1 MKLTNKILP
10 FTFLLLAVTSCTE
23 EPKNSSTE
31 TPNTETKKPF
41 TVKFDADSAYR
52 YVQEQV
58 DFGPRVPGTAAHANA
73 AIYLQ
78 TMLAQFC
85 DTAFTQYGSMPTGR
99 GGDVAIKNIIGS
111 INPEQTKRVLLCAH
125 WDTRP
130 QADQDK
136 ERPTE
141 PADGAND
148 GASGV
153 GVLLEV
159 ARQLQIQ
166 RPDAGVDIIFFDAED
181 MGDSKG
187 APTTWCLG
195 SQYWSKTPHKPNYV
209 ARFGVL
215 LDMVGAENATFAIEG
230 NSWRY
235 AQPYVK
241 KVWSTAATLG
251 HSNYF
256 VNYRGGEILDD
267 HVFINQ
273 IRGIPT
279 LDIIQYDA
287 SNGVGFGDFWHTHDD
302 NMSGINKN
310 TLNAVGETVFK
321 VVMDL

>member
-1 MKLTNKILP
+1 MKSVTKIAVLI
-10 FTFLLLAVTSCTE
+10 FLILAFYGCSDS
-23 EPKNSSTE
+23 NM
-31 TPNTETKKPF
+31 TETKKPR
-41 TVKFDADSAYR
+41 TPTKASVIVKFDADSAYR

-58 DFGPRVPGTAAHANA
+58 DFGSRVPGTAAHVKT

-78 TMLAQFC
+78 HKLVQFC
-85 DTAFTQYGSMPTGR
+85 DTAFTQHGSMPTGR
-99 GGDVAIKNIIGS
+99 GANVAIKNIIGS
-111 INPEQTKRVLLCAH
+111 INPQQTKRVLLCAH

-130 QADQDK
+130 MADQDK
-136 ERPTE
+136 EMPTT

-153 GVLLEV
+153 GILLEI

-166 RPDAGVDIIFFDAED
+166 RPDAGVDIVLFDAED
-181 MGDSKG
+181 MGDSRG
-187 APTTWCLG
+187 AFTTWCLG
-195 SQYWSKTPHKPNYV
+195 SQYWSKIPHKPNYV
-209 ARFGVL
+209 ARFGIL
-215 LDMVGAENATFAIEG
+215 LDMVGAANATFAIEG
-230 NSWRY
+230 NSWKY

-241 KVWSTAATLG
+241 KVWNTALSLG
-251 HSNYF
+251 HANHF

-267 HVFINQ
+267 HFFINT

-287 SNGVGFGDFWHTHDD
+287 ASVAGFGDYWHTHDD
-302 NMSGINKN
+302 NMGGINKN